1 MENDGRRVEEEL
13 QFGSIERVVCGG
25 NGKEWRV
32 CFWIFQSCD
41 RGHRGQK
48 TMQVLSWNFFLSM
61 STGSGVR
68 RQVWGGAGKNGL
80 QKTKF

>member
-1 MENDGRRVEEEL
+1 MWREWQGVGSLFLDFPILRSGASGAENHA
-13 QFGSIERVVCGG
+13 GS
-25 NGKEWRV
+25 
-32 CFWIFQSCD
+32 
-41 RGHRGQK
+41 
-48 TMQVLSWNFFLSM
+48 VLEFFLSM

>member
-1 MENDGRRVEEEL
+1 MEGMAGSGESVSGFSNLAIGGIGGRKPCRFCL
-13 QFGSIERVVCGG
+13 G
-25 NGKEWRV
+25 
-32 CFWIFQSCD
+32 
-41 RGHRGQK
+41 
-48 TMQVLSWNFFLSM
+48 FFLSM